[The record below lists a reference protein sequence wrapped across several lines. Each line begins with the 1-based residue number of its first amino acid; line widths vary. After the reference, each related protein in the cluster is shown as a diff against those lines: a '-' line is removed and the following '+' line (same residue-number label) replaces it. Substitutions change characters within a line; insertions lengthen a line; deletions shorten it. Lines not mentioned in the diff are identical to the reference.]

1 VIWEDDFDKELKKLK
16 NALNRILIRSR
27 EFQNFRKKLKEWNLD
42 SDISLQMH
50 IVDRE
55 DDDSPVQKDLKK
67 IAQADLAFFKRNG
80 IKWD

>member
-1 VIWEDDFDKELKKLK
+1 MIWEDDFDKELKKLK